1 VLSAEARNAGY
12 KANAVAMVM
21 KGPTPV
27 IQACGALFEVAD
39 KAKTVDGWVCE
50 NERLNLSFPRQS

>member
-1 VLSAEARNAGY
+1 
-12 KANAVAMVM
+12 M